1 MDKSIIN
8 YLSEQFELS
17 VNPEV
22 NTDQLEAIIA
32 ERINYL
38 VMNDFHRL
46 LRLLYRI
53 DISETKLKSLLS
65 SNPEVD
71 SGRIIARMIIE
82 RQMEKIRLREY
93 CKITGTD
100 AGEEEKW

>member
-8 YLSEQFELS
+8 YISDQFELS
-17 VNPEV
+17 VNQEV
-22 NTDQLEAIIA
+22 NSDQLEAIIA

-38 VMNDFHRL
+38 VINDFPQL

-65 SNPEVD
+65 NNPEVD

-93 CKITGTD
+93 FKKSDQDGGD
-100 AGEEEKW
+100 EEKW